1 MGSGGSGGGGN
12 QFSGPPTKSK
22 SGLTMAQTEAINA
35 AEKNRAEV
43 DKPDLGGKGGFYEK
57 KPKKKKPKPEPAP
70 DTGTESPTTEL
81 NKAAKKNLS
90 QSGGPS
96 AERRVFI
103 K

>member
-1 MGSGGSGGGGN
+1 MGLSGPSGGM
-12 QFSGPPTKSK
+12 GPPTKEQYEER
-22 SGLTMAQTEAINA
+22 LEAKKA

-57 KPKKKKPKPEPAP
+57 KPKKKKPKPKPEPAP
-70 DTGTESPTTEL
+70 DTGTESATTEL
-81 NKAAKKNLS
+81 NKAAKKSLS
-90 QSGGPS
+90 QGGGPS